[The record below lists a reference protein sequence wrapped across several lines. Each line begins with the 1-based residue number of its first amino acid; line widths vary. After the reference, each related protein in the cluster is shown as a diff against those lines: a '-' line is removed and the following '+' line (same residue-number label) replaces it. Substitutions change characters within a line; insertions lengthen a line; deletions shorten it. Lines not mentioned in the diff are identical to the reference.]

1 MIGMADVNAG
11 HGKNRRTLLL
21 RYGLVVDGTG
31 RPSLQGDVLVREGR
45 IADVGPRLPVPE
57 GAEVIDCRGCVV
69 APGFIDVHSHNDWF
83 MAAPEHAAATRP
95 FLHQGITT
103 FVTGNCGFSAAG
115 FDPDRPHLG
124 RIRNLVN
131 KATGLKLRWHSVDD
145 YFDVLTQNGL
155 THNLLLLAGHG
166 TVRTAIRDFK
176 PGPLDG
182 DEQRLMHQD
191 LETALEQGAAGVSL
205 GLQYEP
211 GIFAPPKEL
220 EAVARLVRRH
230 DKILT
235 VHPRAFSTLSAAY
248 RLQPF
253 GMAHNLKAIRDML
266 NLARKTGVRLQFS
279 HLIFFG
285 SRTWRTAPE
294 ALALFDRAR
303 REGVDLQFDTFFHH
317 CGASLIHVLMPEWFL
332 ARVPGAYGNRGLLL
346 RLQAEMT
353 GMKSVLGIDF
363 GDIVIADAVHP
374 KFARYNG
381 QTIEIIARR
390 MGKSPFRAF
399 IRLAAASRGQ
409 ARVLMFKYSTAQIVR
424 TLMRHPAAHFMTD
437 AWVEPVG
444 TQNPSAFGAFPGF
457 LQTVRDEKTI
467 SLEEAVHKMTGANAA
482 RFGLQ
487 DRGRIQE
494 GLAADIVVFDL
505 KQVYDNTTPLAT
517 DRLPSGV
524 RHVLINGVAAF
535 RDGTAVDAV
544 RAGAVLR
551 Q

>member
-1 MIGMADVNAG
+1 MADLITDRG
-11 HGKNRRTLLL
+11 TGRRTLLL
-21 RYGLVVDGTG
+21 RNGLIVDGTG
-31 RPSLQGDVLVREGR
+31 RSGFDGDVLVRQGR

-57 GAEVIDCRGCVV
+57 GAEVIECRGCVV

-115 FDPDRPHLG
+115 FDPARPHLG

-131 KATGLKLRWHSVDD
+131 KATGLKLHWHSVND
-145 YFDVLTQNGL
+145 YFEVLTQNGL

-166 TVRTAIRDFK
+166 TVRTAIRDFE
-176 PGPLDG
+176 PGPLDR

-191 LETALEQGAAGVSL
+191 LEAALEQGAAGVSL

-211 GIFAPPKEL
+211 GIFAPPAEL

-235 VHPRAFSTLSAAY
+235 VHPRAFTTLSPAY
-248 RLQPF
+248 RLKPF
-253 GMAHNLKAIRDML
+253 GTAHNLKAIGDML

-285 SRTWRTAPE
+285 SRTWRTAPQ

-303 REGVDLQFDTFFHH
+303 REGLDLHFDTFFHH
-317 CGASLIHVLMPEWFL
+317 CGASLIHVLLPEWFL
-332 ARVPGAYGNRGLLL
+332 ARVPGAYHNRGLLL

-363 GDIVIADAVHP
+363 SDIVIADAVHP
-374 KFARYNG
+374 EFERYNG
-381 QTIEIIARR
+381 QTIAAIARR
-390 MGKSPFRAF
+390 MGKSPFRTF
-399 IRLAAASRGQ
+399 IRLAAASRGE
-409 ARVLMFKYSTAQIVR
+409 ARVLMFKYSTAEIVR
-424 TLMRHPAAHFMTD
+424 ALMRHPAAHFMTD
-437 AWVEPVG
+437 AWVEPAG
-444 TQNPSAFGAFPGF
+444 TQNPSAYGAFPGF
-457 LQTVRDEKTI
+457 LQVVRDEKTI
-467 SLEEAVHKMTGANAA
+467 RLEEAVHKMTGASAA

-487 DRGRIQE
+487 DRGRIRK
-494 GLAADIVVFDL
+494 GLAADIVVFNLD
-505 KQVYDNTTPLAT
+505 QVCDNTTPRAT
-517 DRLPSGV
+517 DRLPSGI
-524 RHVLINGVAAF
+524 RHVLINGLAAF
-535 RDGTAVDAV
+535 RDGVAVDTV